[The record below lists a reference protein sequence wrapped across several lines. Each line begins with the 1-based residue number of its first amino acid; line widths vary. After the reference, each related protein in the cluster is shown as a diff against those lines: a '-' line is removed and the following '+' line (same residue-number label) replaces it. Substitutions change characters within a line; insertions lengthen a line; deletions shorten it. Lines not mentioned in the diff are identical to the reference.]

1 MQNTKLVIGE
11 KINVR
16 MMHLPLKEKIQ
27 KKFQKR
33 HSLVT
38 NLALNIRYIVV
49 RKKLFQGNF
58 CLESWVIQLRF
69 LGIYSFFMRL
79 FLSEKFIF

>member
-27 KKFQKR
+27 KNFQKR

-49 RKKLFQGNF
+49 RGDFRIKKQM
-58 CLESWVIQLRF
+58 I
-69 LGIYSFFMRL
+69 
-79 FLSEKFIF
+79 